1 MNGGATE
8 RRSEMMPLIATGLR
22 MRDIRQVAGMP
33 LTGVSVRGV
42 AATLLVAGALLV
54 ASQPHAQ
61 AQVVAVVG
69 GEPITQVDI
78 QQRTKLI
85 QLSTQKTPSRQ
96 EVLDEL
102 IDDKLKVQLSK
113 RYIAEVPKRE
123 IESAYAGIARRA
135 GMTVAQFTKM
145 TAASGISPEALKSR
159 IHADFVWSQI
169 VRGKFQGSL
178 QVGEKDVEVKLQA
191 SNKEGPAGYE
201 FKLRP
206 VLFLV
211 PKGAAATVF
220 EARKRDAE
228 ALRGRFT
235 SCDEGLRIAMTL
247 PDVVVRE
254 TIMRQLADLGQAQRD
269 VLNNT
274 PVGRLTPPDVTQQGV
289 EVFAVCSKVPAV
301 GSDSPARRQVRDEMF
316 NERYQAL
323 SKKFLK
329 ELRSQALIEYK

>member
-1 MNGGATE
+1 
-8 RRSEMMPLIATGLR
+8 MMPLVATGIRTPGQASGTPQTKASLR
-22 MRDIRQVAGMP
+22 SLAATI
-33 LTGVSVRGV
+33 LV
-42 AATLLVAGALLV
+42 AAALFL
-54 ASQPHAQ
+54 ANQPAAQ

-69 GEPITQVDI
+69 GEPITAVDI
-78 QQRTKLI
+78 AQRTKLI
-85 QLSTQKTPSRQ
+85 QLSTQKTPPRQ

-113 RYIAEVPKRE
+113 RYIADVPKRE
-123 IESAYAGIARRA
+123 IENAYAGIARRA

-145 TAASGISPEALKSR
+145 TTASGVSPEALKSR

-178 QVGEKDVEVKLQA
+178 QVGEKDVEVKMQA
-191 SNKEGPAGYE
+191 SNKEEPPAFE

-211 PKGAAATVF
+211 PRGAEPTAF

-235 SCDEGLRIAMTL
+235 SCAEGVRIAMTL

-254 TIMRQLADLGQAQRD
+254 TISRQAADLGQAQRD
-269 VLNNT
+269 VLNST
-274 PVGRLTPPDVTQQGV
+274 PIGRLTPPDVTPQGV
-289 EVFAVCSKVPAV
+289 EVFAVCSKAPAV
-301 GSDSPARRQVRDEMF
+301 GADSPARRQVRDEMF

-329 ELRSQALIEYK
+329 ELRNQALIEYR

>member
-1 MNGGATE
+1 
-8 RRSEMMPLIATGLR
+8 MMPMVAAGIRTLNTG
-22 MRDIRQVAGMP
+22 QAAGMTIAS
-33 LTGVSVRGV
+33 LRGTS
-42 AATLLVAGALLV
+42 AALLVAGALLLTYQS
-54 ASQPHAQ
+54 AAQ
-61 AQVVAVVG
+61 AQVVAIVS
-69 GEPITQVDI
+69 GEPITAVDI
-78 QQRTKLI
+78 AQRTKLI

-123 IESAYAGIARRA
+123 IENAYASIARRV
-135 GMTVAQFTKM
+135 GMTVAQFDKM
-145 TAASGISPEALKSR
+145 IATSGISAEALKTR
-159 IHADFVWSQI
+159 IHADYVWSQI

-191 SNKEGPAGYE
+191 NNKEEPAGYE

-235 SCDEGLRIAMTL
+235 SCDEGLRVAMTL

-254 TIMRQLADLGQAQRD
+254 TITRQSADLGQQQRD
-269 VLNNT
+269 LLSNT
-274 PVGRLTPPDVTQQGV
+274 PIGRLTPPDITPQGV
-289 EVFAVCSKVPAV
+289 EVFAVCGKAPAA
-301 GSDSPARRQVRDEMF
+301 GAASPARRQVRDEMF

>member
-1 MNGGATE
+1 
-8 RRSEMMPLIATGLR
+8 MMPSRQASARGIAALLIA
-22 MRDIRQVAGMP
+22 
-33 LTGVSVRGV
+33 
-42 AATLLVAGALLV
+42 AATLF
-54 ASQPHAQ
+54 ASPPRAQ
-61 AQVVAVVG
+61 AQVVAVVN
-69 GEPITQVDI
+69 GEPITAVDI
-78 QQRTKLI
+78 AQRTRLV

-96 EVLDEL
+96 EALDEL
-102 IDDKLKVQLSK
+102 IDDKLKIQLSK
-113 RYIAEVPKRE
+113 RYIADVPKRE
-123 IESAYAGIARRA
+123 IESAYASIARRA
-135 GMTVAQFTKM
+135 GMTTKQFADSTSQ
-145 TAASGISPEALKSR
+145 AGITPEALKSR

-178 QVGEKDVEVKLQA
+178 QVGEKDIEVKLQA
-191 SNKEGPAGYE
+191 SNKDDPGGFE

-211 PKGAAATVF
+211 PKGAAATAF
-220 EARKRDAE
+220 EARKREAE

-235 SCDEGLRIAMTL
+235 NCDEGLRAAMTL

-254 TIMRQLADLGQAQRD
+254 AITRQSADIGQQQRD

-274 PVGRLTPPDVTQQGV
+274 PVGRLTPPDITPQGV
-289 EVFAVCSKVPAV
+289 EVFAVCNKAPAA
-301 GSDSPARRQVRDEMF
+301 GAESPARRQLRDEMF

>member
-1 MNGGATE
+1 
-8 RRSEMMPLIATGLR
+8 MMPLIAAAPRTLR
-22 MRDIRQVAGMP
+22 AISIA
-33 LTGVSVRGV
+33 LAV
-42 AATLLVAGALLV
+42 AATALVV
-54 ASQPHAQ
+54 SQSSAR

-69 GEPITQVDI
+69 GEPITAVDI
-78 QQRTKLI
+78 TQRTKLI
-85 QLSTQKTPSRQ
+85 QLSTQKIPSRQ
-96 EVLDEL
+96 DVLDEL

-123 IESAYAGIARRA
+123 IETSYATIARRA
-135 GMTVAQFTKM
+135 GMTPAQFTKM
-145 TAASGISPEALKSR
+145 IESNGMSADTLKSR

-178 QVGEKDVEVKLQA
+178 QVGEKDIEVKLQA
-191 SNKEGPAGYE
+191 SHKDAPGGFE

-211 PKGAAATVF
+211 PKGSAPAAF
-220 EARKRDAE
+220 ESRKRDAE
-228 ALRGRFT
+228 ALRSRFA
-235 SCDEGLRIAMTL
+235 SCEEGLRIAMTL

-254 TIMRQLADLGQAQRD
+254 PITRASADIAQQQRD
-269 VLNNT
+269 ILNGT
-274 PVGRLTPPDVTQQGV
+274 AIGHLTPPDITPQGV
-289 EVFAVCSKVPAV
+289 EVFAVCNKAAAA
-301 GSDSPARRQVRDEMF
+301 GADSPARRQLRDEMY

>member
-1 MNGGATE
+1 MTPLRQTSA
-8 RRSEMMPLIATGLR
+8 RSALAASLIT
-22 MRDIRQVAGMP
+22 
-33 LTGVSVRGV
+33 
-42 AATLLVAGALLV
+42 AAVLFAN
-54 ASQPHAQ
+54 QPRAQ
-61 AQVVAVVG
+61 AQVVAVVN
-69 GEPITQVDI
+69 GEPITAVDI
-78 QQRTKLI
+78 AQRTRLI
-85 QLSTQKTPSRQ
+85 QLSTQKSLPRQ

-102 IDDKLKVQLSK
+102 IDDKLKIQLSK
-113 RYIAEVPKRE
+113 RYIADVPKRE
-123 IESAYAGIARRA
+123 IESTYASIARRA
-135 GMTVAQFTKM
+135 GMTPKQFADSTSQ
-145 TAASGISPEALKSR
+145 AGITPEALKSR

-178 QVGEKDVEVKLQA
+178 QVGEKDIEVKLQA
-191 SNKEGPAGYE
+191 SNKEDPAGVE

-228 ALRGRFT
+228 SLRGRFT
-235 SCDEGLRIAMTL
+235 NCDEGLRAAMTL

-254 TIMRQLADLGQAQRD
+254 AITRQSADIGQQQRD

-274 PVGRLTPPDVTQQGV
+274 PVGRLTPPDITPQGV
-289 EVFAVCSKVPAV
+289 EVFAVCNKGPAA
-301 GSDSPARRQVRDEMF
+301 GAESPARRQLRDEMF

>member
-1 MNGGATE
+1 
-8 RRSEMMPLIATGLR
+8 MPLIAAAPRTLR
-22 MRDIRQVAGMP
+22 AISIA
-33 LTGVSVRGV
+33 LAV
-42 AATLLVAGALLV
+42 AATALVV
-54 ASQPHAQ
+54 SQSSAR

-69 GEPITQVDI
+69 GEPITAVDI
-78 QQRTKLI
+78 TQRTKLI
-85 QLSTQKTPSRQ
+85 QLSTQKIPSRQ
-96 EVLDEL
+96 DVLDEL

-123 IESAYAGIARRA
+123 IETSYATIARRA
-135 GMTVAQFTKM
+135 GMTPAQFTKM
-145 TAASGISPEALKSR
+145 IESNGMSADTLKSR

-178 QVGEKDVEVKLQA
+178 QVGEKDIEVKLQA
-191 SNKEGPAGYE
+191 SHKDAPGGFE

-211 PKGAAATVF
+211 PKGSAPAAF
-220 EARKRDAE
+220 ESRKRDAE
-228 ALRGRFT
+228 ALRSRFAN
-235 SCDEGLRIAMTL
+235 CEEGLRIAMTL

-254 TIMRQLADLGQAQRD
+254 PITRASADIAQQQRD
-269 VLNNT
+269 ILNGT
-274 PVGRLTPPDVTQQGV
+274 AIGHLTPPDITPQGV
-289 EVFAVCSKVPAV
+289 EVFAVCNKAAAA
-301 GSDSPARRQVRDEMF
+301 GADSPARRQLRDEMY

>member
-1 MNGGATE
+1 
-8 RRSEMMPLIATGLR
+8 MMPSRQASARGIAALLIA
-22 MRDIRQVAGMP
+22 
-33 LTGVSVRGV
+33 
-42 AATLLVAGALLV
+42 AATLFAN
-54 ASQPHAQ
+54 QPRAQ
-61 AQVVAVVG
+61 AQVVAVVN
-69 GEPITQVDI
+69 GEPITAVDI
-78 QQRTKLI
+78 SQRTRLI
-85 QLSTQKTPSRQ
+85 QLSTQKSPPRQ

-102 IDDKLKVQLSK
+102 IDDKLKIQLSK
-113 RYIAEVPKRE
+113 RYIADVPKRE
-123 IESAYAGIARRA
+123 IESAYASIARRA
-135 GMTVAQFTKM
+135 GMTTKQFSDSTSQ
-145 TAASGISPEALKSR
+145 AGITPEALKSR

-178 QVGEKDVEVKLQA
+178 QVGEKDIEVKLQA
-191 SNKEGPAGYE
+191 SNKEDPAGVE

-211 PKGAAATVF
+211 PKGAAATAF

-235 SCDEGLRIAMTL
+235 NCDEGLRAAMTL

-254 TIMRQLADLGQAQRD
+254 AITRQSADIGQQQRD

-274 PVGRLTPPDVTQQGV
+274 PVGRLTPPDITPQGV
-289 EVFAVCSKVPAV
+289 EVFAVCNKAPAA
-301 GSDSPARRQVRDEMF
+301 GAESPARRQLRDEMF

>member
-1 MNGGATE
+1 
-8 RRSEMMPLIATGLR
+8 MMPLFVTA
-22 MRDIRQVAGMP
+22 IRTFEIGQASQSAGA
-33 LTGVSVRGV
+33 GARG
-42 AATLLVAGALLV
+42 AAAALILAGALLL
-54 ASQPHAQ
+54 ASQPEAR

-69 GEPITQVDI
+69 GEPITAVDI
-78 QQRTKLI
+78 AQRTKLI
-85 QLSTQKTPSRQ
+85 QLSTQKAPPRQ

-123 IESAYAGIARRA
+123 IENAYASIARRA
-135 GMTVAQFTKM
+135 GMTPAQFTKM
-145 TAASGISPEALKSR
+145 IESNGMTADSLKSR
-159 IHADFVWSQI
+159 IHADYVWGQI

-178 QVGEKDVEVKLQA
+178 QVGEKDVEVKLLA
-191 SNKEGPAGYE
+191 SNKEAPAGYE

-211 PKGAAATVF
+211 PKGAAPTVF
-220 EARKRDAE
+220 EARKHDAE
-228 ALRGRFT
+228 ALRGRFA
-235 SCDEGLRIAMTL
+235 SCDDGLRIAMTL

-254 TIMRQLADLGQAQRD
+254 PITRASADVAQQQREI
-269 VLNNT
+269 LNNT
-274 PVGRLTPPDVTQQGV
+274 PIGHLTPPDITPQGV
-289 EVFAVCSKVPAV
+289 EVFAVCGKTPAA
-301 GSDSPARRQVRDEMF
+301 GADSPARRQVRDEMF

>member
-1 MNGGATE
+1 
-8 RRSEMMPLIATGLR
+8 
-22 MRDIRQVAGMP
+22 V
-33 LTGVSVRGV
+33 V
-42 AATLLVAGALLV
+42 GALLLV
-54 ASQPHAQ
+54 HQPGAQ

-78 QQRTKLI
+78 QQRTRLI
-85 QLSTQKTPSRQ
+85 QLSTQKTPARQ

-123 IESAYAGIARRA
+123 IENAYATIARRA
-135 GMTVAQFTKM
+135 GMTVAQFAKM
-145 TAASGISPEALKSR
+145 TEANGISAEALKSR
-159 IHADFVWSQI
+159 IHADYVWSQI

-191 SNKEGPAGYE
+191 NSKEDPAGYE

-247 PDVVVRE
+247 PDVAVRE
-254 TIMRQLADLGQAQRD
+254 TITRQSADLGQQQRD
-269 VLNNT
+269 LLSNT
-274 PVGRLTPPDVTQQGV
+274 PIGRLTPPDITPQGV
-289 EVFAVCSKVPAV
+289 EVFAVCGKAPAA
-301 GSDSPARRQVRDEMF
+301 GADSPARRQVRDEMF

>member
-1 MNGGATE
+1 
-8 RRSEMMPLIATGLR
+8 MMPLIAAAPRTLR
-22 MRDIRQVAGMP
+22 AISIA
-33 LTGVSVRGV
+33 LAV
-42 AATLLVAGALLV
+42 AATALVV
-54 ASQPHAQ
+54 SQSSAR

-69 GEPITQVDI
+69 GEPITAVDI
-78 QQRTKLI
+78 TQRTKLI
-85 QLSTQKTPSRQ
+85 QLSTQKSPSRQ
-96 EVLDEL
+96 DVLDEL

-123 IESAYAGIARRA
+123 IETSYATIARRA
-135 GMTVAQFTKM
+135 GMTPAQFTKM
-145 TAASGISPEALKSR
+145 IESNGMSADTLKSR

-178 QVGEKDVEVKLQA
+178 QVGEKDIEVKLQA
-191 SNKEGPAGYE
+191 SHKDAPGGFE

-211 PKGAAATVF
+211 PKGSAPAAF
-220 EARKRDAE
+220 ESRKRDAE
-228 ALRGRFT
+228 ALRSRFAN
-235 SCDEGLRIAMTL
+235 CEEGLRIAMTL

-254 TIMRQLADLGQAQRD
+254 PITRASADIAQQQRD
-269 VLNNT
+269 ILNGT
-274 PVGRLTPPDVTQQGV
+274 AIGHLTPPDITPQGV
-289 EVFAVCSKVPAV
+289 EVFAVCNKAAAA
-301 GSDSPARRQVRDEMF
+301 GADSPARRQLRDEMY